1 MIRPFRDLVFLAL
14 ITSLLIACK
23 KKETVTFPVTVYL
36 TGMVKT
42 SDVRLFTNRTEIKDT
57 TVINHYIAGSQFFN
71 LPTDSLNPSYHI
83 TFESEDTAV
92 FFGTSYKFSV
102 SKSSGLI
109 VFYSKPTTVL
119 IDPTD
124 RLSVLAD
131 TLLKYKNKKIPVP
144 QGTNLMKYLT
154 KEVRVAHGDYIELD
168 LSLITFRIVSY
179 GGYLSEML
187 ENELYEGAMSAFWS
201 NDTVAVQSYS
211 FHLRTK

>member
-1 MIRPFRDLVFLAL
+1 MIRPFKNLIFLTL

-23 KKETVTFPVTVYL
+23 KKEIVTFPVTLYL

-42 SDVRLFTNRTEIKDT
+42 SDVRLFTNQIEIKDT
-57 TVINHYIAGSQFFN
+57 AIINHYIAGSQFFN
-71 LPTDSLNPSYHI
+71 LQTDSLNPSYYI

-102 SKSSGLI
+102 SKSSSLI

-119 IDPTD
+119 IDPSN

-131 TLLKYKNKKIPVP
+131 TLLKFKYKKIPVP
-144 QGTNLMKYLT
+144 HGTNLMAYLT
-154 KEVRVAHGDYIELD
+154 KEVRVAHGDYLELD
-168 LSLITFRIVSY
+168 LSMITFRIGSY
-179 GGYLSEML
+179 DSYLSEML
-187 ENELYEGAMSAFWS
+187 HNELYEGAMSAYMS

>member
-1 MIRPFRDLVFLAL
+1 MIGPLRNLVFLAL
-14 ITSLLIACK
+14 ITSFLIACK

-36 TGMVKT
+36 TGMEKT
-42 SDVRLFTNRTEIKDT
+42 SDVRLFTNRMEIKDP

-71 LPTDSLNPSYHI
+71 LQTDSLNPSYHI

-102 SKSSGLI
+102 SKSSSLI
-109 VFYSKPTTVL
+109 VFYSKPTNVF
-119 IDPTD
+119 IDPSD
-124 RLSVLAD
+124 RFSVLAD
-131 TLLKYKNKKIPVP
+131 TLLKYKYKKIPVP
-144 QGTNLMKYLT
+144 HGTNLMTYVT
-154 KEVRVAHGDYIELD
+154 KEVRVAHGDYLELD

-187 ENELYEGAMSAFWS
+187 ENELYEGAMSAYRPG
-201 NDTVAVQSYS
+201 DTVAVQSYS

>member
-1 MIRPFRDLVFLAL
+1 MIRSFRNIVYFAL

-23 KKETVTFPVTVYL
+23 KKETVTFPVTLYL

-57 TVINHYIAGSQFFN
+57 AVINHYIAGSQFFN
-71 LPTDSLNPSYHI
+71 LSTDSLNPSYYI
-83 TFESEDTAV
+83 KFESEDTAA

-102 SKSSGLI
+102 SKSSSLI

-119 IDPTD
+119 IDPMD

-131 TLLKYKNKKIPVP
+131 TLLKYKYKKIPVP
-144 QGTNLMKYLT
+144 HGTNLMTYLT
-154 KEVRVAHGDYIELD
+154 KEVRVAHGDYLELD
-168 LSLITFRIVSY
+168 LSMITFRIVSY
-179 GGYLSEML
+179 KGCLSEML
-187 ENELYEGAMSAFWS
+187 ENELYEGAMTAYSS
-201 NDTVAVQSYS
+201 NDTVAVQSYC